1 MILTSKGLAL
11 CVALAVNAFFVGIAS
26 ADPLIF
32 EYHGWHVDLTRARG
46 AESDQKLVAAVKRQL
61 DIVEHVSLKP
71 QVLAFMRT
79 IKIWANPAAGKFGP
93 GHYAHKTGAD
103 VRVRRL
109 DPDEPIILH
118 ELLHAYH
125 DQELPSGFGN
135 PEIRTFYERGKK
147 LWPEKSYML
156 KNAREYFA
164 VTASVYLFG
173 DIKRPPYS
181 RAQIREKQPHYYKW
195 LANLFDDGKPR
206 S

>member
-1 MILTSKGLAL
+1 MRLTLKGVAL
-11 CVALAVNAFFVGIAS
+11 CVALVVNALFIGIAS
-26 ADPLIF
+26 AGPLIF
-32 EYHGWHVDLTRARG
+32 EYHGWHVDLTKAKGR
-46 AESDQKLVAAVKRQL
+46 ESDQKMIDAVKRQL
-61 DIVEHVSLKP
+61 EIVEHVSLKP
-71 QVLAFMRT
+71 QVLEFTRT
-79 IKIWANPAAGKFGP
+79 IKIWADPAAKNQSP
-93 GHYAHKTGAD
+93 GHYAHAAGVD
-103 VRVRRL
+103 LRVRKL
-109 DPDEPIILH
+109 DPNKPIILH

-125 DQELPSGFGN
+125 DQVLPSGFGN

-181 RAQIREKQPHYYKW
+181 RAQIREKQPLYYKW
-195 LANLFDDGKPR
+195 LADLFDDGKPR